1 MRTFLEE
8 ARWKFFNA
16 PQKRIE
22 SCFPLCDHG
31 GEVLHECMD
40 HDEHD
45 KRLDH
50 AVKTLERWVH
60 PTRWQ
65 RVCDFVFGD

>member
-1 MRTFLEE
+1 
-8 ARWKFFNA
+8 
-16 PQKRIE
+16 
-22 SCFPLCDHG
+22 
-31 GEVLHECMD
+31 MD